1 MTGVQVDQLT
11 DDIRQQLGLGPEVK
25 GVVITDVPD
34 GSSAANAG
42 LQRGDVI
49 EQVNRHPVNSISEY
63 QRLVREARNESVVL
77 LINRGGQTQFM
88 VVQPE

>member
-49 EQVNRHPVNSISEY
+49 AQVNRHPVNSISDY
-63 QRLVREARNESVVL
+63 QRLIREARNESVVL
-77 LINRGGQTQFM
+77 LINRGGQTQFV